1 MVIDRLSHGVDAIGL
16 VTRRRPGG
24 HRCNDDRALQVC
36 TATATVWR
44 RGCASARQT
53 AHVATDPPFNP
64 ISPFVSFDEVYR
76 GTPPWEIG
84 RPQPAL
90 LELFEAGQVSG
101 RVLDVGCGTGE
112 LALTAASRG
121 LQATGVDSSVEA
133 IAIARQRAVDR
144 GLAGAR
150 FEVADAMDLSVLDT
164 IFDTVMDS
172 GVFHL
177 FDDADRARYVESV
190 GRVTAIG
197 GLYHMLVFSDA
208 APGHWGPRRIRRN
221 DIETALADG
230 WDLRSVEPAIFEV
243 NIVDGRVK
251 AWRATAVRSG

>member
-1 MVIDRLSHGVDAIGL
+1 VR
-16 VTRRRPGG
+16 
-24 HRCNDDRALQVC
+24 

-53 AHVATDPPFNP
+53 AQVASDPPFNP
-64 ISPFVSFDEVYR
+64 IAPFVSFDEVYR

-90 LELFEAGQVSG
+90 LELFESGQVSG

-112 LALTAASRG
+112 LALTAAARG
-121 LQATGVDSSVEA
+121 LQATGVDSSAEA

-190 GRVTAIG
+190 RRVTAIG
-197 GLYHMLVFSDA
+197 GLYHMLVFSDE
-208 APGHWGPRRIRRN
+208 APGHWGPRRIRRI

-243 NIVDGRVK
+243 NIVDGRVR